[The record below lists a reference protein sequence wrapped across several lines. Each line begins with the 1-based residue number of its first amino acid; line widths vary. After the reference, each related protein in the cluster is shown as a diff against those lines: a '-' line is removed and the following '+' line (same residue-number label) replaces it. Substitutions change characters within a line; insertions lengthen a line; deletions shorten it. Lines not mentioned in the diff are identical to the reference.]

1 MSLYHELKRRNVF
14 RVATAYI
21 VTSWLLLQ
29 VADVILNNFTAPTWV
44 FHVLI
49 LALGIGFPLALVVA
63 WAFEFT
69 PQGVK
74 AAP

>member
-1 MSLYHELKRRNVF
+1 MSLYHELKRRNVI

-21 VTSWLLLQ
+21 ITSWLLLQ
-29 VADVILNNFTAPTWV
+29 VADVILSNFSAPSWV

-69 PQGVK
+69 RQGVQ